1 VKTYLPIYTS
11 YLFATSTWIIH
22 CRRPSTIACLEDR
35 QCYWL
40 SSPLKMETERFSGTL
55 DTCVLNYNVS
65 RHGRSL
71 SWYCCHLEFLRYM
84 RVVTIFVGMI
94 GCIVAHRCSTPWT
107 HDAVEWGVRRPSV
120 EGVLCCHFTPPWP
133 KLTARTSSTSCDS
146 SCCAQL
152 HLSCKE
158 GHGD

>member
-1 VKTYLPIYTS
+1 MNYTLQETQYHCLSRRQTLLPVIFS
-11 YLFATSTWIIH
+11 
-22 CRRPSTIACLEDR
+22 PEDGNR
-35 QCYWL
+35 TFLWN
-40 SSPLKMETERFSGTL
+40 S
-55 DTCVLNYNVS
+55 DTCVLNYNAS
-65 RHGRSL
+65 RHERSL

-84 RVVTIFVGMI
+84 RIVTVFVGMI

-146 SCCAQL
+146 SRCAQL